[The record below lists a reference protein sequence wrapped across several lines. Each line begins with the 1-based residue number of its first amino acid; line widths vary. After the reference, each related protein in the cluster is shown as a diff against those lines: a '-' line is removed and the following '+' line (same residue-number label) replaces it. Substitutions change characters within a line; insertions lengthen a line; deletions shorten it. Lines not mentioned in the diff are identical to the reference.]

1 MHKELK
7 ASRRYAKSLL
17 DLAVER
23 GTLEAVSKDMAL
35 LSRTY
40 KENPDLVKM
49 LRTPLVK
56 ADRKQ
61 KVLSAIFKDKLS
73 TVTMRFI
80 DLIVAKRRERILP
93 GIALSFEDQRREHY
107 GIALAHITSAI
118 PLSDAQRNSIKNI
131 VLKEHKKVELREI
144 VDPDIIAGF
153 SVQVGDRLYDETIQ
167 SRIKSLKKFY
177 WNNPY
182 VSKI

>member
-1 MHKELK
+1 MHRELK

-17 DLAVER
+17 DLAVEQ
-23 GTLEAVSKDMAL
+23 GTLEEVSKDMAL

-40 KENPDLVKM
+40 KENPALVKM

-56 ADRKQ
+56 ADTKQ
-61 KVLSAIFKDKLS
+61 KVLSTIFKGKLS
-73 TVTMRFI
+73 LVTMRFI
-80 DLIVAKRRERILP
+80 DLIVAKRRESVLP

-107 GIALAHITSAI
+107 GIALAHITTAI
-118 PLSDAQRNSIKNI
+118 PLNDTQRNAIKDL
-131 VLKEHKKVELREI
+131 VLKVHKKVELKET

-153 SVQVGDRLYDETIQ
+153 SVQVGDRLYDETVQ
-167 SRIKSLKKFY
+167 SRIKDLKKFY